1 MKNLR
6 VVGWVAMVA
15 VAAACSKHKCDLS
28 SGSDKETFGD
38 VAPMTHGAFS
48 CFVSNGELVAS
59 HGDTSVADITAKY
72 QAFLE
77 KDGWTGVKIEDKH
90 GTRANGNSY
99 EGKIITAEKSG
110 KNVSTL
116 IYPLSVNL
124 IETVS
129 TVK

>member
-1 MKNLR
+1 MKSLR
-6 VVGWVAMVA
+6 VGGLVAMVF
-15 VAAACSKHKCDLS
+15 VVAACSKHKCDLS

-59 HGDTSVADITAKY
+59 HGDTSVADVTAKY

-77 KDGWTGVKIEDKH
+77 KDGWTGVKIDDKH
-90 GTRANGNSY
+90 GTRSNGNPY
-99 EGKIITAEKSG
+99 EGKIVTAEKSG
-110 KNVSTL
+110 KKVTTL
-116 IYPLSVNL
+116 VYPLSGNL